1 MTTAL
6 QITGLTKRYG
16 DFLLDHVSFGVPTG
30 SIVGLIGENGA
41 GKSTTIRGVL
51 GMIHKEAG
59 RIALLGQ
66 DTETMGPSLKEK
78 VGVVLGDCNFSEE
91 LTPLRLS
98 KVLCDV
104 YSGWDQAYFETL
116 LTQLHIPQNKKIKG
130 LSRGTKMKLS
140 IAAAMAHHPQLLILD
155 EATSG
160 LDPVVRDDILDLFL
174 DFVQDERNSIL
185 VSSHITSDLEKV
197 ADYIVFLHEG
207 RVVFCEAKDVL
218 LECCGILKC
227 GAEQFAKIEREDIL
241 ACRKRDYEYQVRV
254 RDGEQ
259 AIKKYPKALLVPTT
273 LDEIML
279 FALGIGAG
287 TLTLGG
293 LWLTGRAPAFRDV
306 LHGYAFGLTLSALS
320 TAVLYPLVL
329 KFGTDKSD
337 VFLILSGILSCV
349 MLVLI
354 SGILSLFTGSM
365 MNMKAP
371 LVDVVSVG
379 TALVMFA
386 ASYCISE
393 QILQNK
399 EFV

>member
-66 DTETMGPSLKEK
+66 DTETMDPSLKEK

-98 KVLCDV
+98 KVLRDV

-207 RVVFCEAKDVL
+207 RVVQRM
-218 LECCGILKC
+218 CCWSAAVSSNAAQNSLQKS
-227 GAEQFAKIEREDIL
+227 KER
-241 ACRKRDYEYQVRV
+241 
-254 RDGEQ
+254 
-259 AIKKYPKALLVPTT
+259 
-273 LDEIML
+273 
-279 FALGIGAG
+279 
-287 TLTLGG
+287 
-293 LWLTGRAPAFRDV
+293 
-306 LHGYAFGLTLSALS
+306 
-320 TAVLYPLVL
+320 
-329 KFGTDKSD
+329 
-337 VFLILSGILSCV
+337 
-349 MLVLI
+349 I
-354 SGILSLFTGSM
+354 SL
-365 MNMKAP
+365 P
-371 LVDVVSVG
+371 
-379 TALVMFA
+379 A
-386 ASYCISE
+386 ASGTMSIRCWSGMG
-393 QILQNK
+393 NRPSK
-399 EFV
+399 NTRKPCWCPRHWMRSCCCM

>member
-98 KVLCDV
+98 KVLRDV

-116 LTQLHIPQNKKIKG
+116 LTQLHVPRNKKIKG

-227 GAEQFAKIEREDIL
+227 GAEQFAKIEERISL
-241 ACRKRDYEYQVRV
+241 PAVSGTMSTRCWSGMGNKPSKNTRKPCWCPRHWMR
-254 RDGEQ
+254 
-259 AIKKYPKALLVPTT
+259 
-273 LDEIML
+273 
-279 FALGIGAG
+279 
-287 TLTLGG
+287 
-293 LWLTGRAPAFRDV
+293 
-306 LHGYAFGLTLSALS
+306 
-320 TAVLYPLVL
+320 
-329 KFGTDKSD
+329 
-337 VFLILSGILSCV
+337 SCCC
-349 MLVLI
+349 M
-354 SGILSLFTGSM
+354 
-365 MNMKAP
+365 
-371 LVDVVSVG
+371 
-379 TALVMFA
+379 
-386 ASYCISE
+386 
-393 QILQNK
+393 
-399 EFV
+399 

>member
-66 DTETMGPSLKEK
+66 DTETMDPSLKEK

-98 KVLCDV
+98 KVLRDV

-116 LTQLHIPQNKKIKG
+116 LTQLHVPQNKKIKG

-174 DFVQDERNSIL
+174 DFVQVSGTPSWYPPTSPAIWRRWQTTSFSFMRDGWCSVKQRMCCWSAA
-185 VSSHITSDLEKV
+185 VSSNAAQNSLQKS
-197 ADYIVFLHEG
+197 
-207 RVVFCEAKDVL
+207 K
-218 LECCGILKC
+218 
-227 GAEQFAKIEREDIL
+227 ER
-241 ACRKRDYEYQVRV
+241 
-254 RDGEQ
+254 
-259 AIKKYPKALLVPTT
+259 
-273 LDEIML
+273 
-279 FALGIGAG
+279 
-287 TLTLGG
+287 
-293 LWLTGRAPAFRDV
+293 
-306 LHGYAFGLTLSALS
+306 
-320 TAVLYPLVL
+320 
-329 KFGTDKSD
+329 
-337 VFLILSGILSCV
+337 
-349 MLVLI
+349 I
-354 SGILSLFTGSM
+354 SL
-365 MNMKAP
+365 P
-371 LVDVVSVG
+371 
-379 TALVMFA
+379 A
-386 ASYCISE
+386 ASGTMSIRCWSGMG
-393 QILQNK
+393 NK
-399 EFV
+399 PSKNTRKPCWCPRHWMRSCCCM

>member
-1 MTTAL
+1 
-6 QITGLTKRYG
+6 
-16 DFLLDHVSFGVPTG
+16 
-30 SIVGLIGENGA
+30 
-41 GKSTTIRGVL
+41 
-51 GMIHKEAG
+51 MIHKEAG

-66 DTETMGPSLKEK
+66 DTETMDPSLKEK

-98 KVLCDV
+98 KVLRDV

-116 LTQLHIPQNKKIKG
+116 LTQLHVPRNKKIKG

-241 ACRKRDYEYQVRV
+241 ACRKRDYEYQVLV

-259 AIKKYPKALLVPTT
+259 AIKKYPKALLAPTT

-279 FALGIGAG
+279 
-287 TLTLGG
+287 
-293 LWLTGRAPAFRDV
+293 
-306 LHGYAFGLTLSALS
+306 
-320 TAVLYPLVL
+320 LYV
-329 KFGTDKSD
+329 KGEET
-337 VFLILSGILSCV
+337 V
-349 MLVLI
+349 
-354 SGILSLFTGSM
+354 
-365 MNMKAP
+365 
-371 LVDVVSVG
+371 
-379 TALVMFA
+379 
-386 ASYCISE
+386 
-393 QILQNK
+393 
-399 EFV
+399 

>member
-1 MTTAL
+1 M

-66 DTETMGPSLKEK
+66 DTETMDPSLKEK

-98 KVLCDV
+98 KVLRDV

-116 LTQLHIPQNKKIKG
+116 LTQLHVPQNKKIKG

-207 RVVFCEAKDVL
+207 RVVQRM
-218 LECCGILKC
+218 CCWSAAVSSNAAQNSLQKS
-227 GAEQFAKIEREDIL
+227 KER
-241 ACRKRDYEYQVRV
+241 
-254 RDGEQ
+254 
-259 AIKKYPKALLVPTT
+259 
-273 LDEIML
+273 
-279 FALGIGAG
+279 
-287 TLTLGG
+287 
-293 LWLTGRAPAFRDV
+293 
-306 LHGYAFGLTLSALS
+306 
-320 TAVLYPLVL
+320 
-329 KFGTDKSD
+329 
-337 VFLILSGILSCV
+337 
-349 MLVLI
+349 I
-354 SGILSLFTGSM
+354 SL
-365 MNMKAP
+365 P
-371 LVDVVSVG
+371 
-379 TALVMFA
+379 A
-386 ASYCISE
+386 ASGTMSIRCWSGMG
-393 QILQNK
+393 NRPSK
-399 EFV
+399 NTRKPCWCPRHWMRSCCCM